1 MSAVAVDELTKMRES
16 LEQQLQQERL
26 KFEEEKK
33 LLLQQGTEAESRLLK
48 LEEERAERE
57 TLLINTKADLEAK
70 EREVIDIQVNIYC
83 TFIL

>member
-1 MSAVAVDELTKMRES
+1 MRES